1 MIRRGALAAALLA
14 GCLAGL
20 PAVAQTEGDKKEQE
34 EESRETKE
42 SRDEDTMPVQREY
55 IEVNV
60 SKIPQ
65 SNTVVSKLPLSQQ
78 MTPANVGSVTE
89 TLIMEQD
96 GYVLSDALRNVSS
109 VNVQTQN
116 GVHDYFLIRGF
127 DSVNG
132 SMIMF
137 DGAIEPE
144 ASWYPTYN
152 MVGVEVLKGPAG
164 FLYGVDPL
172 AGAVNMVRKQPLP
185 TSFADFRLSLGSFQ
199 TAEGTVD
206 WNQSFAG
213 GKKNFRLNALAFGT
227 DNYRDIDESE
237 QYAINPSFTW
247 QTSDD
252 SQLTFNLELVRADFQ
267 PDAGLPLVDGSLP
280 AVPREQSYRTPFDFS
295 EQDVARFQVDYQNK
309 LSEKLTLRNKFYVR
323 DLNWDTQGTQ
333 LLGTVPVPDS
343 RVVLRTL
350 TSLDDDQQYVGNQ
363 FEGVW
368 KLTTGSVT
376 HNLLTGVEL
385 RYFSDTYDIGF
396 VPPVDPATPQ
406 VPGIPAIDLYDPIE
420 TATPVSPLPFL
431 GGESDSWD
439 LAPYVTDQMVFS
451 KKFEVLLGARYD
463 VIRRDDLRIDYTPA
477 LAGFPPTV
485 EDISRDDSTLSPM
498 LGLVY
503 APTPTVSLYANA
515 SRSYAPA
522 GVRVFGELDPERST
536 GYELGLK
543 KKLIGD
549 KLRTTIAVYEIERD
563 NLAIPDDN
571 GVTQQ
576 AGDQRS
582 RGFEIEFAAE
592 PARGLTAFLAYA
604 YTDAEL
610 TNFTERIG
618 LPGSQVTID
627 RTGNTPAFVPE
638 NLLNFW
644 VSKRFRCGF
653 GVGGGARFI
662 DEQFISEANDVTIN
676 SALVLN
682 ATAFYDFP
690 AFRVSVNV
698 KNLTDEEYELRGFG
712 SNAVIPAMPA
722 AVYFGFQYRM

>member
-1 MIRRGALAAALLA
+1 
-14 GCLAGL
+14 
-20 PAVAQTEGDKKEQE
+20 
-34 EESRETKE
+34 
-42 SRDEDTMPVQREY
+42 
-55 IEVNV
+55 
-60 SKIPQ
+60 
-65 SNTVVSKLPLSQQ
+65 
-78 MTPANVGSVTE
+78 
-89 TLIMEQD
+89 
-96 GYVLSDALRNVSS
+96 
-109 VNVQTQN
+109 
-116 GVHDYFLIRGF
+116 
-127 DSVNG
+127 
-132 SMIMF
+132 
-137 DGAIEPE
+137 
-144 ASWYPTYN
+144 
-152 MVGVEVLKGPAG
+152 
-164 FLYGVDPL
+164 
-172 AGAVNMVRKQPLP
+172 
-185 TSFADFRLSLGSFQ
+185 
-199 TAEGTVD
+199 
-206 WNQSFAG
+206 
-213 GKKNFRLNALAFGT
+213 
-227 DNYRDIDESE
+227 
-237 QYAINPSFTW
+237 
-247 QTSDD
+247 
-252 SQLTFNLELVRADFQ
+252 
-267 PDAGLPLVDGSLP
+267 
-280 AVPREQSYRTPFDFS
+280 
-295 EQDVARFQVDYQNK
+295 
-309 LSEKLTLRNKFYVR
+309 
-323 DLNWDTQGTQ
+323 
-333 LLGTVPVPDS
+333 
-343 RVVLRTL
+343 
-350 TSLDDDQQYVGNQ
+350 
-363 FEGVW
+363 
-368 KLTTGSVT
+368 
-376 HNLLTGVEL
+376 
-385 RYFSDTYDIGF
+385 
-396 VPPVDPATPQ
+396 
-406 VPGIPAIDLYDPIE
+406 
-420 TATPVSPLPFL
+420 
-431 GGESDSWD
+431 
-439 LAPYVTDQMVFS
+439 
-451 KKFEVLLGARYD
+451 